1 MPTGAARMRLLER
14 IRASFLGHPVAWCL
28 AVLLVLMGYRN
39 YQRGRDLSHLCDVV
53 GSHIITVAH
62 ARTLQQEIER
72 VCLDRE
78 PDEDR

>member
-1 MPTGAARMRLLER
+1 MRLLEK
-14 IRASFLGHPVAWCL
+14 IRASFVAHPITWCL

-53 GSHIITVAH
+53 GNHIIAVAH